1 MLLSVYPPSINS
13 AYTTSNT
20 NIIIIIIIIII
31 INSQRFSQ
39 FSKGTDS
46 WPHLQNYVYYATTM
60 TIDVENMYK

>member
-1 MLLSVYPPSINS
+1 MLRSVYLPSINS

-20 NIIIIIIIIII
+20 TIIIIII

-39 FSKGTDS
+39 FSKGADG